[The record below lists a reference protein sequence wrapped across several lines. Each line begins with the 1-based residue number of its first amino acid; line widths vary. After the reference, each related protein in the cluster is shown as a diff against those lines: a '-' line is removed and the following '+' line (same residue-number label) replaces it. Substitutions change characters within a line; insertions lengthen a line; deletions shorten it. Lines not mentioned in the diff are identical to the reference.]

1 MSQTQV
7 ERLFIADKTSL
18 MADEW
23 RLTSGITTSG
33 SGSNHIDANW
43 ERNDSGGFGVLGTGM
58 TESSGIFSFPSTGI
72 YEIQANLYA
81 NAQSGG
87 AATYIGLQIYSTQD
101 NSSYTVRSDGY
112 GSANASAYV
121 SVTVHYQFDVTNT
134 TNDKI
139 RIHYNTGHS
148 GITIAGTTSR
158 SVTYVRFKKLGDT

>member
-23 RLTSGITTSG
+23 RLTSSLTTSG
-33 SGSNHIDANW
+33 AGSNHLNANW
-43 ERNDSGGFGVLGTGM
+43 ERNNSGGFGLLGTGM
-58 TESSGIFSFPSTGI
+58 TESSGTFSFPSTGI

-81 NAQSGG
+81 NAPSAGSS
-87 AATYIGLQIYSTQD
+87 TYIGIQIYSTQD
-101 NSSYTVRSDGY
+101 NSSYTVRTDGY

-121 SVTVHYQFDVTNT
+121 SVTVHHQFDVTNT

-139 RIHYNTGHS
+139 RIHYNTGDS
-148 GITIAGTTSR
+148 GVSIAGTSSR
-158 SVTYVRFKKLGDT
+158 NVTYVRFKKLGDT